1 MSLNVSTQFSLLNT
15 RFFRTKLQS
24 DLKDRADLAVVR
36 SSIQKALHLL
46 HIHLSSRPVP
56 PTYKLVYSL
65 SGVHADLDLLACCMA
80 CLAVALSRPCRVERA
95 SCIRM
100 EYRQL

>member
-1 MSLNVSTQFSLLNT
+1 MSVSLLLT
-15 RFFRTKLQS
+15 CFCRSKLQS
-24 DLKDRADLAVVR
+24 DLKDLADLAVVR
-36 SSIQKALHLL
+36 SSIQETLHLL
-46 HIHLSSRPVP
+46 QINLSSRPAP
-56 PTYKLVYSL
+56 PTYRLVYSL